1 MNIEN
6 HLKMYCAIIVL
17 LQIKQAASTGSY
29 KQRTVINE
37 PICLGTY
44 EIPKSYL
51 LSNIGLYYDENEFHT
66 PEKLVI
72 NCVWYKRFREST
84 F

>member
-1 MNIEN
+1 MIFRINFTKN
-6 HLKMYCAIIVL
+6 THPIIQNL
-17 LQIKQAASTGSY
+17 TGSY

-44 EIPKSYL
+44 EIPKSYV
-51 LSNIGLYYDENEFHT
+51 LSNIGLYYDENEFHI

-72 NCVWYKRFREST
+72 ELCLV
-84 F
+84 

>member
-1 MNIEN
+1 MI
-6 HLKMYCAIIVL
+6 MGIDISFGSAIAE
-17 LQIKQAASTGSY
+17 QFFNTYQAAI

-44 EIPKSYL
+44 EIPKSYV
-51 LSNIGLYYDENEFHT
+51 LSNIGLYYDDNEFHI

-72 NCVWYKRFREST
+72 ELCIV
-84 F
+84 

>member
-1 MNIEN
+1 MATID
-6 HLKMYCAIIVL
+6 L
-17 LQIKQAASTGSY
+17 LCSVWSLPRKRDSYPKDSHPVSNYRTGSY

-44 EIPKSYL
+44 EIPKSYV
-51 LSNIGLYYDENEFHT
+51 LSNIGLYYDENEFHI

-72 NCVWYKRFREST
+72 ELCLV
-84 F
+84 